1 MVNIEDEMVFQFQ
14 KKSHGISGSSF
25 SVNSLC
31 SLSFYYVIDKRFG
44 VIYFNKCISD
54 DFNFFIKVIS
64 YSFCTMQISCYAV
77 SLLSFEDV

>member
-44 VIYFNKCISD
+44 VICFNKCISD

-64 YSFCTMQISCYAV
+64 YSVCTMQISCYAV